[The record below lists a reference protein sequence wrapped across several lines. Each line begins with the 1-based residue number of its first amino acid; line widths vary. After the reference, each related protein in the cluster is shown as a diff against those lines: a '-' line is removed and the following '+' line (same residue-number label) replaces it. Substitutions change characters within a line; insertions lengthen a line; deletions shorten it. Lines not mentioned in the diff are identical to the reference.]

1 MKFIHKYLT
10 LFLGKTIENNQ
21 NSHNNKKLKMVM
33 MKNIKRIWKLF
44 FLGDGKYNQHTKRKP
59 PADGNFTINKLTESV
74 KEDFL
79 LLK

>member
-33 MKNIKRIWKLF
+33 MKNIKRI
-44 FLGDGKYNQHTKRKP
+44 
-59 PADGNFTINKLTESV
+59 
-74 KEDFL
+74 
-79 LLK
+79 